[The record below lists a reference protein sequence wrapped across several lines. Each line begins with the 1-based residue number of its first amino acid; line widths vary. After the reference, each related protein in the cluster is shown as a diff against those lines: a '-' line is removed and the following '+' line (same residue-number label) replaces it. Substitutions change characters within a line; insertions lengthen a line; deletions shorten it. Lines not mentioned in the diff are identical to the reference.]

1 MACPQC
7 QSPLIV
13 ELESNPD
20 GEEVHVAAPLAD
32 AAVAAA
38 AAAGTNNILESSA
51 GVVGEEVGGE
61 VARISWIERPVSIAK
76 DVPMEESPVGNDFIW
91 T

>member
-20 GEEVHVAAPLAD
+20 GEEVQVSAPGAPLIED
-32 AAVAAA
+32 VGVSEMDQVVAE
-38 AAAGTNNILESSA
+38 TNGEDEG
-51 GVVGEEVGGE
+51 GVVGEEMGE

-76 DVPMEESPVGNDFIW
+76 DVPTEESPVGN
-91 T
+91 